1 MGKEK
6 KQHEAVLHGI
16 HHKRRKSL
24 VVRTICFIFAASFAV
39 IFLFPT
45 VVTIANSF
53 MSQSEISSNYGMVF
67 STTDSG
73 AKAYISEKV
82 NIKLIPDMVSFSQY
96 FTVLL
101 KSPSYLLKFWNSVIL
116 VVPITVF
123 QIIIAC
129 LASYGFARTEGKLK
143 GIVFF
148 GYIILML
155 MPYQVTLVPNYLVA
169 EWFKI
174 LNTNWAIWL
183 PGIFSPFSVYLLTK
197 YMKRIPK
204 ALFEAAQIDGAT
216 HWKILRSI
224 VLPLSKATIAVMVL
238 YYGVEKWNGWFW
250 ASALIRDR
258 SKLPLQVILREILL
272 SSTQSMQTGAGSS
285 DTEAIG
291 VTIRYATTIVAT
303 VPILCVYPFV
313 QKYFT
318 KGVMI
323 GAVKE

>member
-1 MGKEK
+1 MWRNNGKEK
-6 KQHEAVLHGI
+6 KLRQQEAPLHGI

-24 VVRTICFIFAASFAV
+24 VVRTLCFIFAASFAI

-73 AKAYISEKV
+73 AKAYISKKV

-123 QIIIAC
+123 QILIAC
-129 LASYGFARTEGKLK
+129 LASYGFARAEGKIK
-143 GIVFF
+143 GIIFF

-169 EWFKI
+169 DWFHI

-204 ALFEAAQIDGAT
+204 ALFEAAQIDGAGE
-216 HWKILRSI
+216 WKLFTKVAMPICKGAIYSCAILVFIDYWNMVEQPLILLRTQKISI
-224 VLPLSKATIAVMVL
+224 VGI
-238 YYGVEKWNGWFW
+238 
-250 ASALIRDR
+250 LIQD
-258 SKLPLQVILREILL
+258 K
-272 SSTQSMQTGAGSS
+272 
-285 DTEAIG
+285 
-291 VTIRYATTIVAT
+291 
-303 VPILCVYPFV
+303 
-313 QKYFT
+313 
-318 KGVMI
+318 
-323 GAVKE
+323 

>member
-6 KQHEAVLHGI
+6 KLTQQEAPLHGI

-24 VVRTICFIFAASFAV
+24 VVRTLCFIFAASFAI

-73 AKAYISEKV
+73 AKAYISKKV

-123 QIIIAC
+123 QILIAC
-129 LASYGFARTEGKLK
+129 LASYGFARAEGKIK
-143 GIVFF
+143 GIIFF

-169 EWFKI
+169 DWFHI

-204 ALFEAAQIDGAT
+204 ALFEAAQIDGAGE
-216 HWKILRSI
+216 WKL
-224 VLPLSKATIAVMVL
+224 
-238 YYGVEKWNGWFW
+238 
-250 ASALIRDR
+250 
-258 SKLPLQVILREILL
+258 
-272 SSTQSMQTGAGSS
+272 
-285 DTEAIG
+285 
-291 VTIRYATTIVAT
+291 
-303 VPILCVYPFV
+303 
-313 QKYFT
+313 FT
-318 KGVMI
+318 N
-323 GAVKE
+323 E